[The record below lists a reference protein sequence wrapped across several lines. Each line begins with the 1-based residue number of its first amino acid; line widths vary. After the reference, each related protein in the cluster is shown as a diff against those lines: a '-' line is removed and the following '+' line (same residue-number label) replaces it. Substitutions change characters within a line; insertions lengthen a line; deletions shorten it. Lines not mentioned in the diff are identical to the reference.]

1 MHLTAPIFHPLEKS
15 FNSFS
20 DRSSL
25 SFVPKSDYCILKISG
40 LTMKLI
46 FFYEFKHVLIK
57 MFKPK
62 GLETGMLTDI
72 WRVLSHQIDMLTHIC
87 EGFLTD

>member
-1 MHLTAPIFHPLEKS
+1 
-15 FNSFS
+15 
-20 DRSSL
+20 
-25 SFVPKSDYCILKISG
+25 
-40 LTMKLI
+40 
-46 FFYEFKHVLIK
+46 

-72 WRVLSHQIDMLTHIC
+72 WRVFSLQIGMLTHIC